1 MFSGIHIVREHT
13 PPGEWKYVNP
23 RYHVKM
29 QAFHWQSSLVNRV
42 FLNELVM
49 LELCLGTSSRQ

>member
-29 QAFHWQSSLVNRV
+29 QAFHWQSSLVNGV
-42 FLNELVM
+42 FLNELAM
-49 LELCLGTSSRQ
+49 LE